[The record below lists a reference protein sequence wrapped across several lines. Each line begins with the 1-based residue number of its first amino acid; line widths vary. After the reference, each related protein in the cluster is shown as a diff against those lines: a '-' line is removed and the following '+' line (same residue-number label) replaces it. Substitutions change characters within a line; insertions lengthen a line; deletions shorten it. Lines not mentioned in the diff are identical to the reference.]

1 VASDSQDTTT
11 SDADRDAR
19 RILEERARLLA
30 RPPDERA
37 RADVLDLVAFS
48 VGTERYAVEADFVQ
62 EVQPLDRATW
72 SRVPCAP
79 EFIVGAV
86 NIRGRIYSLM
96 DVGHFLSLP
105 PRPLSEAAHVLLVAG
120 KDSAGEQM
128 ELSILADDVP
138 EALDVPRGTLRPA
151 AETVASGGPKF
162 VRGVTEDMLIVLDLR
177 RLLEEPGIVVHEEA

>member
-72 SRVPCAP
+72 SRSPA
-79 EFIVGAV
+79 
-86 NIRGRIYSLM
+86 RRSSSLE
-96 DVGHFLSLP
+96 
-105 PRPLSEAAHVLLVAG
+105 R
-120 KDSAGEQM
+120 
-128 ELSILADDVP
+128 
-138 EALDVPRGTLRPA
+138 
-151 AETVASGGPKF
+151 
-162 VRGVTEDMLIVLDLR
+162 
-177 RLLEEPGIVVHEEA
+177 